1 MRLNSFTVEGY
12 KNLTAPVTLGPLRDL
27 NAIHGANNIG
37 KSNLIQAIDLFFGLL
52 AVGNQVTKDQFVTM
66 DAAEQI
72 PGHPFPEIFTA
83 GSPVTI
89 RLQAEI
95 SLPEQE
101 LRDYN
106 LEPEAPMDPIII
118 TLELSPVASGAQ
130 LRVTQFQLGKLDVAK
145 DGSGPV
151 GFAES

>member
-12 KNLTAPVTLGPLRDL
+12 KNLTAPVTLGPMGDV
-27 NAIHGANNIG
+27 NAVHGPNNIG
-37 KSNLIQAIDLFFGLL
+37 KSNLIAAIDLFFGLL
-52 AVGNQVTKDQFVTM
+52 ALGNQVSKDQILTL
-66 DAAEQI
+66 DANESV

-83 GSPVTI
+83 GSPATI

-106 LEPEAPMDPIII
+106 LAPEAPTDPCAI
-118 TLELSPVASGAQ
+118 TLELAPVSRGA
-130 LRVTQFQLGKLDVAK
+130 
-145 DGSGPV
+145 
-151 GFAES
+151 